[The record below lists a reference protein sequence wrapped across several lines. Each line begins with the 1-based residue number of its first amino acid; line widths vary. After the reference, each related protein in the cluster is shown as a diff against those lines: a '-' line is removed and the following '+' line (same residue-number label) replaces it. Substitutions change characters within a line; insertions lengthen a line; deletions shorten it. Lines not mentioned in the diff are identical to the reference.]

1 MYEIDCRVYHFLIY
15 YSSRWLGQEADEVDP
30 INVIEDTVRNVED
43 VDESESDMQ
52 AYGKLIEF
60 YSSIN

>member
-1 MYEIDCRVYHFLIY
+1 MISCRIEYYYDGIVY

-43 VDESESDMQ
+43 IDESESNVQ
-52 AYGKLIEF
+52 ACEKLIEF
-60 YSSIN
+60 S